1 MKSIDTNFFL
11 KPLLVPT
18 IRERH
23 RGTKLHQVFVI
34 LCVVVSSWF
43 NLLNAQRQDI
53 LLNDNWKTIASDSN
67 QHAFNGFE
75 QSSYKTTNWQTVN
88 VPHNWDA
95 YEGYR
100 RMLHGNKHGYAW
112 YKKSFAVNKQNG
124 KRYFLF
130 FEGVGSYATVWLNG
144 KQVGA
149 HAGGR
154 TSFTI
159 DITNEIIS
167 GKQNDLALRADH
179 PSNIKDLPWVCGGCS
194 DERGFSEGSQPM
206 GIFRPVHLIITNE
219 VRIEPFGVH
228 VWNDTSVTE
237 KSATINFE
245 TTVKNY
251 KEEGGVGVGID
262 NQLLDANGKIIDRV
276 YTSEW
281 IPANSSI
288 VVKQKPLNLSNVN
301 LWNLDS
307 PYLYTIKT
315 QLTIGRHI
323 VDEIVIKYGIR
334 SIKFYRGN
342 SNRFFLNGKPI
353 FINGIAEYEHML
365 GSSHAFAPEQ
375 IKARVNQIQA
385 AGFNAFRDAHHPH
398 NLLYQQ
404 LLDEKGLL
412 WWTQMSAHVWYNTK
426 EFRDNFKTLLKEWV
440 LERRNSPSL
449 ILWGLQNESKLPADF
464 AKECSDIIRQ
474 LDPTASSQ
482 RLITTCNGGE
492 GTDWDVPQN
501 WTGTY
506 GGNPNTYGEDL
517 KKQVMVG
524 EYGAWRTIDL
534 HTDGGFQQN
543 GLYSEDRFCNLMAKK
558 IQLAESVKDSV
569 AGHFHWLFS
578 SHDNPGRIQGGEG
591 FRELDKIGPVNYKGL
606 FTPWDEP
613 TDAYYMYRSMYA
625 DKYKEPMVYIPMHSW
640 TNRWLKPGVK
650 NGIVV
655 YSNCDE
661 VELYNDLKQPIARM
675 KKPGIGIP
683 FVFNNIL
690 LSTNVLVAI
699 GLQNGKFSGASDE
712 VVISPFS
719 ANKKFFKNYKI
730 DSQNITLPKKELTY
744 LYRINCGGDT
754 YLDSNKNLW
763 NADNSNTNSSF
774 YSTSWTHQFDI
785 KPKIFASQRTTSN
798 LLKVVTNEKLFQSF
812 RYGKQVLKYHFKVP
826 DGEYLVELYF
836 VEPWFGLGNINATGW
851 RIFDVAINDKVVLK
865 DLDIFKEVGHNQ
877 VLKKVVTATVKGGEL
892 VVHFP
897 KVKASQAIIT
907 AIAIATKDKS
917 LKVPV
922 HQVENVEINSNNAA
936 LHHWLNIT
944 DTVNTITQQT
954 FFHLPPV
961 AYGAD
966 YIRWKTTEHT
976 ADFRF
981 AESTDVYVGDTNSLN
996 IPIYLKGFEK
1006 QKETVLLSD
1015 STVVCMYKKI
1025 FKAGESFGVNNQVG
1039 LVTIFFQQTTN
1050 IQPAY
1055 DLKPVVA
1062 YRPAQATIKGDATK
1076 TTVHTKDAVT
1086 FQANNA
1092 SVEWNIATG
1101 VADVYSITIR
1111 YANETGKHLKAMLQL
1126 FQADG
1131 TLMKEELITFT
1142 QSKAGKWNYA
1152 VTNTGSMINAGN
1164 YIINIKAI
1172 DAAGLSVSA
1181 LDIQ

>member
-1 MKSIDTNFFL
+1 MVKCVQYFFVF
-11 KPLLVPT
+11 KPQ
-18 IRERH
+18 RH
-23 RGTKLHQVFVI
+23 EGSKLHQALVI
-34 LCVVVSSWF
+34 LCVLGSLWF
-43 NLLNAQRQDI
+43 NLLHAQRQDI

-75 QSSYKTTNWQTVN
+75 QSSYKTTTWKTVN

-144 KQVGA
+144 KQVGT

-167 GKQNDLALRADH
+167 GKQNDLAVRADH
-179 PSNIKDLPWVCGGCS
+179 PPNIKDLPWVCGGCS

-206 GIFRPVHLIITNE
+206 GIFRPVHLIITND

-228 VWNDTSVTE
+228 VWNDESVTE
-237 KSATINFE
+237 KSATIHVDVQIKNFS
-245 TTVKNY
+245 TTNKI
-251 KEEGGVGVGID
+251 VGVVNELRDKDGRIIYREL
-262 NQLLDANGKIIDRV
+262 NAFNLDKNSAKEINTKFIPNANIHLWNLEDPYLYNLVTTIMDGEKIID
-276 YTSEW
+276 
-281 IPANSSI
+281 
-288 VVKQKPLNLSNVN
+288 K
-301 LWNLDS
+301 
-307 PYLYTIKT
+307 
-315 QLTIGRHI
+315 
-323 VDEIVIKYGIR
+323 VITPYGIR
-334 SIKFYRGN
+334 SIKFDRGN
-342 SNRFFLNGKPI
+342 SNRFFLNGKPV

-412 WWTQMSAHVWYNTK
+412 WWTQMSAHVWYNTPA
-426 EFRDNFKTLLKEWV
+426 FRDNFKTLLKEWV

-506 GGNPNTYGEDL
+506 GGNPNTYGDDL
-517 KKQVMVG
+517 KKQVLVG

-534 HTDGGFQQN
+534 HTEGAFQQN
-543 GLYSEDRFCNLMAKK
+543 GVYSEDRFCSLMAKK
-558 IQLAESVKDSV
+558 IQLAETVKDSV

-591 FRELDKIGPVNYKGL
+591 YRALDKVGPVNYKGL

-625 DKYKEPMVYIPMHSW
+625 DKYKEPMVYIPMHNW

-675 KKPGIGIP
+675 KNPGIGIP

-690 LSTNVLVAI
+690 ISTNVLVAI

-712 VVISPFS
+712 VVISPFP
-719 ANKKFFKNYKI
+719 ANKKFLNTYKI
-730 DSQNITLPKKELTY
+730 DSLNITQPQNELNY
-744 LYRINCGGDT
+744 LYRINCGGDD
-754 YLDSNKNLW
+754 YFDSNKNLW
-763 NADNSNTNSSF
+763 NADNSNINSSF
-774 YSTSWTHQFDI
+774 YSTSWTNQFDI
-785 KPKIFASQRTTSN
+785 KPKAFASQGTTSN
-798 LLKVVTNEKLFQSF
+798 LVKGVKDGKLFQSF
-812 RYGKQVLKYHFKVP
+812 RYGKQALKYHFKVP

-836 VEPWFGLGNINATGW
+836 IEPWFGLGNINAAGW
-851 RIFDVAINDKVVLK
+851 RVFDVAINDKIVLK

-877 VLKKVVTATVKGGEL
+877 VLKKVVTATIKGGEL
-892 VVHFP
+892 VIHFP
-897 KVKASQAIIT
+897 TVKASQAIIA
-907 AIAIATKDKS
+907 AIAIATKNIH
-917 LKVPV
+917 LKVPI
-922 HQVENVEINSNNAA
+922 HQLENVELNSTNAE

-944 DTVNTITQQT
+944 DTAHSVTKQT

-966 YIRWKTTEHT
+966 YIRWKTTAHT

-981 AESTDVYVGDTNSLN
+981 AESTDVFVGDTNSIN

-1006 QKETVLLSD
+1006 QKETILLSD
-1015 STVVCMYKKI
+1015 STVVCLFKKL
-1025 FKAGESFGVNNQVG
+1025 FKAGDSFAVNNQVG
-1039 LVTIFFQQTTN
+1039 LVTIFFQPTTN

-1062 YRPAQATIKGDATK
+1062 YRPAQANIKGDAAK

-1086 FQANNA
+1086 FQSNNA
-1092 SVEWNIATG
+1092 LVEWNIATG

-1111 YANETGKHLKAMLQL
+1111 YANETGKDLKAMLKL

-1142 QSKAGKWNYA
+1142 PSKIGKWNYA

-1164 YIINIKAI
+1164 YIINIKAK
-1172 DAAGLSVSA
+1172 DAAGLSISA

>member
-1 MKSIDTNFFL
+1 MKSIDTNFSL
-11 KPLLVPT
+11 EPQ
-18 IRERH
+18 RH
-23 RGTKLHQVFVI
+23 RGTKVHQVFVI

-43 NLLNAQRQDI
+43 NLLHAQRQEI
-53 LLNDNWKTIASDSN
+53 PLNDNWKTIASDSN

-75 QSSYKTTNWQTVN
+75 QSSYKTTNWKTVN

-149 HAGGR
+149 HVGGR
-154 TSFTI
+154 TTFTI
-159 DITNEIIS
+159 DITNAILS
-167 GKQNDLALRADH
+167 GKQNDLAVRADH
-179 PSNIKDLPWVCGGCS
+179 PSSIKDLPWVCGGCS

-206 GIFRPVHLIITNE
+206 GIFRPVHLIVTNE

-237 KSATINFE
+237 KSATLNIT
-245 TTVKNY
+245 TTVKSY
-251 KEEGGVGVGID
+251 SKHWQFFTIATTVYD
-262 NQLLDANGKIIDRV
+262 KNGKVVAADTINKTIDAVGQKTVQQQIKLNKKV
-276 YTSEW
+276 Y
-281 IPANSSI
+281 
-288 VVKQKPLNLSNVN
+288 
-301 LWNLDS
+301 LWSLTN
-307 PYLYTIKT
+307 PYLYK
-315 QLTIGRHI
+315 I
-323 VDEIVIKYGIR
+323 VTTVLRKEILVDKVETFYGIR
-334 SIKFYRGN
+334 SIKFDIAN
-342 SNRFFLNGKPI
+342 SNRFFLNGKPV

-464 AKECSDIIRQ
+464 AKECSDIILQ

-506 GGNPNTYGEDL
+506 GGNPNTYGDDL
-517 KKQVMVG
+517 KKQVLVG

-534 HTDGGFQQN
+534 HTEGGFQQN

-625 DKYKEPMVYIPMHSW
+625 DKYKEPMVYIPMHNW

-675 KKPGIGIP
+675 KNPGIGIP

-699 GLQNGKFSGASDE
+699 GLQNGKFSVASDE
-712 VVISPFS
+712 VVISPFP
-719 ANKKFFKNYKI
+719 ANKKFLNTFKI
-730 DSQNITLPKKELTY
+730 DSQNITQPQNELNY

-763 NADNSNTNSSF
+763 HADNSNINSSF
-774 YSTSWTHQFDI
+774 YSTSWTNQFDI

-798 LLKVVTNEKLFQSF
+798 LLKGVTNEKLFQSF
-812 RYGKQVLKYHFKVP
+812 RYGKQELKYHFKVP

-851 RIFDVAINDKVVLK
+851 RIFDVTINDKVVLN

-877 VLKKVVTATVKGGEL
+877 VLKKVVTATIKGGEL
-892 VVHFP
+892 VIHFP
-897 KVKASQAIIT
+897 TVKASQAIIA
-907 AIAIATKDKS
+907 AIAIATKNKS

-922 HQVENVEINSNNAA
+922 HQVKNVEINSANAA

-944 DTVNTITQQT
+944 DTVNSITQQT

-966 YIRWKTTEHT
+966 YIRWKTTEHI

-1006 QKETVLLSD
+1006 QKENILLSD
-1015 STVVCMYKKI
+1015 STVVCMYKKM

-1039 LVTIFFQQTTN
+1039 LVTILFQQTTN

-1062 YRPAQATIKGDATK
+1062 YRPAQATIKGDAAK
-1076 TTVHTKDAVT
+1076 TNVHTKDAVT
-1086 FQANNA
+1086 FQSNNA
-1092 SVEWNIATG
+1092 SVEWSITTG
-1101 VADVYSITIR
+1101 VADVYSITVR
-1111 YANETGKHLKAMLQL
+1111 YANEIGKDLKAMLQL